1 MVRIAA
7 FPFPVRPRS
16 IRSVSLPPQQGNFVR
31 VRSRLYLVDQ
41 VAQDAPDED
50 AVVHLSCLDEDA
62 QGARLSVLWQSEVD
76 AQIVDAASWRDVAA
90 RGLDEP
96 RTFAAYLHAQRWNCV
111 TSTRPRLFQAPHR
124 AGIELHAYQLEPLR
138 KALLL
143 PRVNLFIADDVG
155 LGKTIEAG
163 LILRELLMRQRVR
176 RVVVVAPP
184 SVVLQWREELET
196 RFGLSFVVYDREF
209 VTTKRRE
216 RGYSVNP
223 WLTHNLFIISH
234 ALVRDE
240 AYVAPLRSC
249 LEKDGGASMMI
260 LDEAHNAA
268 PASGAKYAIDSKL
281 TGAVRELAE
290 LFEHRLFL
298 SATPHNGHSNSFTA
312 LLEVLDPQRFT
323 RGIPLEEP
331 QRQLEPVMVR
341 RLKSDLREVKV
352 AFPRREV
359 KQITIQGL
367 PDSAPELVLSRMLEQ
382 YRAMRTRRLE
392 RASRSAQAAA
402 GLLDISLQKR
412 LLSSIEALRCTLI
425 THRETLRKAR
435 EKKQKE
441 KSVPAPPVLTEEQLE
456 LLREAPGAD
465 DERAS
470 VSEAELRREERAQI
484 EAATRASSEA
494 TEADE
499 LALLD
504 RMIDVAEAHASVPD
518 ARIER
523 LVAWIRDNLCP
534 DLPARGVQPAKPARW
549 LDRCKG
555 REHAARVLIF
565 TEYADTKRYLEEQL
579 QAALAFTDRSD
590 ERIEVFHGQITNDEK
605 REAIKKAFNGDP
617 AKHPVRVLIAT
628 DAAREGVNLQSH
640 CADLFHFDVPW
651 NPSRMEQRNGRIDR
665 KLQREE
671 VVYCHYFLFAQR
683 AEDRVLEV
691 LVEKTNTIQ
700 KELGSLGAVVEGELL
715 RLLSRGIPLPQAA
728 ALCGS
733 IGAVKGTPAP
743 DELEASRERRAPLE
757 KQLATLRSLLEE
769 SRVHLGLRSGDLE
782 RALSEALRLVGAEPL
797 RALDPSR
804 DRLPSDKPVPAGA
817 FVFPALDRLP
827 GADPGWAELLDAL
840 RAPDKPRDVDIRAW
854 RREAKLRPVVF
865 ADTGTLD
872 AEVVHLHLE
881 HRIVQR
887 LLGRFRSQGFLH
899 QDLSRATAVLVEE
912 AEPKVILLG
921 RLGLYG
927 EHASRLHEEVIL
939 VAAPWTAPVVRK
951 AKLRAMGLDHHEA
964 ILRQMDDGLARGEP
978 PHASLRKD
986 LAAAAER
993 DVEELLPLLIQ
1004 RGESA
1009 GKRAEEEL
1017 GKRAAKEAADIRKV
1031 LEAQRVRIRTHHDT
1045 PQQELPFNDPARRQV
1060 AMERAFW
1067 EKRLRTIDAEIESEP
1082 QRIDRAYQVRARRL
1096 DPLGLVYLWPKTG

>member
-1 MVRIAA
+1 M
-7 FPFPVRPRS
+7 
-16 IRSVSLPPQQGNFVR
+16 SVTPQQGNFVR

-50 AVVHLSCLDEDA
+50 AVVHLSCLDDDA

-76 AQIVDAASWRDVAA
+76 ARIVDAASFREVAA
-90 RGLDEP
+90 RGLDAP
-96 RTFAAYLHAQRWNCV
+96 RTFAAYLNAQRWHCV

-184 SVVLQWREELET
+184 SVVVQWRDELES
-196 RFGLSFVVYDREF
+196 RFGLSFVILDRAF
-209 VTTKRRE
+209 VAKKRRE

-223 WLTHNLFIISH
+223 WLTHNLFIVSH

-240 AYVAPLRSC
+240 AYVAPLRAC
-249 LEKDGGASMMI
+249 LQKDGGGSMMI

-268 PASGAKYAIDSKL
+268 PASGAKYAVDSKL

-312 LLEVLDPQRFT
+312 LLEILDPQRFT

-331 QRQLEPVMVR
+331 QRQLEPIMVR

-359 KQITIQGL
+359 KQITLDGL
-367 PDSAPELVLSRMLEQ
+367 PDDAPELVLSRMLEQ
-382 YRAMRTRRLE
+382 YRELRARRLA

-412 LLSSIEALRCTLI
+412 LLSSIEALRCTLLA
-425 THRETLRKAR
+425 HRDALRKAR

-441 KSVPAPPVLTEEQLE
+441 QGARPPAPVREERLD

-465 DERAS
+465 DERAG
-470 VSEAELRREERAQI
+470 VGEDELRREERAQV

-494 TEADE
+494 TEAEE

-504 RMIDVAEAHASVPD
+504 RMIEVAEAHASAPD

-523 LVAWIRDNLCP
+523 LLSWIRENLCP
-534 DLPARGVQPAKPARW
+534 DLPARGEKPARPARW

-565 TEYADTKRYLEEQL
+565 TEYTDTKRYLEQQL
-579 QAALAFTDRSD
+579 GAALASTDRGE
-590 ERIEVFHGQITNDEK
+590 ERVEVFHGEIADEAK
-605 REAIKKAFNGDP
+605 REEIKRAFNGDP
-617 AKHPVRVLIAT
+617 AEHPVRVLIAT
-628 DAAREGVNLQSH
+628 DAAREGVNLQSR

-671 VVYCHYFLFAQR
+671 VVTCHYFLFAQR

-691 LVEKTNTIQ
+691 LVQKTSTIQ

-715 RLLSRGIPLPQAA
+715 RLLSRGIPLRQAA
-728 ALCGS
+728 ALCGK
-733 IGAVKGTPAP
+733 IGAVKGAPAP
-743 DELEASRERRAPLE
+743 EELEASRERRAPLE
-757 KQLATLRSLLEE
+757 KQLATLRQLLEE
-769 SRVHLGLRSGDLE
+769 SRVHLGLRGGDLE
-782 RALSEALRLVGAEPL
+782 RALSEALRLLGAEPL
-797 RALDPSR
+797 RALDPAR
-804 DRLPSDKPVPAGA
+804 DRLPSGKPAPPGA
-817 FVFPALDRLP
+817 YAFPALDRLP

-840 RAPDKPRDVDIRAW
+840 RAPERPRDVDLRAW
-854 RREAKLRPVVF
+854 RREATLRPVVF
-865 ADTGTLD
+865 ADTGALG

-899 QDLSRATAVLVEE
+899 HDLSRATAVITDE
-912 AEPKVILLG
+912 AEPKVVLLG

-927 EHASRLHEEVIL
+927 DHASRLHEEVIL
-939 VAAPWTAPVVRK
+939 AAAPWVAPVVRK
-951 AKLRAMGLDHHEA
+951 TRLRGMGLDHHDA
-964 ILRQMDDGLARGEP
+964 ILRQMGDALARGER
-978 PHASLRKD
+978 PHDRVRED
-986 LAAAAER
+986 LSAAAER
-993 DVEELLPLLIQ
+993 DVEELLPLLVQ

-1017 GKRAAKEAADIRKV
+1017 AKRAAKEAADIRKV
-1031 LEAQRVRIRTHHDT
+1031 LEAQRARIRKHHDE
-1045 PQQELPFNDPARRQV
+1045 PQQELQFTDLERRQL
-1060 AMERAFW
+1060 ASERAFW
-1067 EKRLRTIDAEIESEP
+1067 EARLRTIEAEITSEP
-1082 QRIDRAYQVRARRL
+1082 RRIERAYQVRARRL
-1096 DPLGLVYLWPKTG
+1096 DPLGLVYLWPRTG

>member
-1 MVRIAA
+1 MSA
-7 FPFPVRPRS
+7 RPR
-16 IRSVSLPPQQGNFVR
+16 QGNFVR
-31 VRSRLYLVDQ
+31 VRSRLYLVDD
-41 VAQDAPDED
+41 VADGAPEED

-76 AQIVDAASWRDVAA
+76 AQIVDAASFGEVAA

-111 TSTRPRLFQAPHR
+111 TSTRPRLFQSPHR

-184 SVVLQWREELET
+184 SVVLQWREELEA
-196 RFGLSFVVYDREF
+196 RFGLSFVVYDREL
-209 VTTKRRE
+209 VATKRRE

-240 AYVAPLRSC
+240 AYVAPLRAC
-249 LEKDGGASMMI
+249 LKKDSAGSMMI

-268 PASGAKYAIDSKL
+268 PASGSRYALDSKL

-323 RGIPLEEP
+323 RGIPLDDP

-341 RLKSDLREVKV
+341 RLKADLREVKV

-359 KQITIQGL
+359 KQITIEGL
-367 PDSAPELVLSRMLEQ
+367 PEGAPELVLSRMLEQ
-382 YRAMRTRRLE
+382 YRELRARRLE
-392 RASRSAQAAA
+392 RAPRGAQLAA

-412 LLSSIEALRCTLI
+412 LLSSIEALRCTLL

-435 EKKQKE
+435 EKKSKE
-441 KSVPAPPVLTEEQLE
+441 KSAVPPTPVTEDQLS

-470 VSEAELRREERAQI
+470 VSDDELRREEAAQV
-484 EAATRASSEA
+484 EAATRASGEA
-494 TEADE
+494 TEAVEAVE
-499 LALLD
+499 LRHLD
-504 RMIDVAEAHASVPD
+504 RMIEIAEAHAGVPD
-518 ARIER
+518 RRIEH
-523 LVAWIRDNLCP
+523 LVTWIRENLCP
-534 DLPARGVQPAKPARW
+534 DLPARGVRPATPARW
-549 LDRCKG
+549 LDRCAG
-555 REHAARVLIF
+555 REHAARLLIF
-565 TEYADTKRYLEEQL
+565 TEYTDTKRYLQEQL
-579 QAALAFTDRSD
+579 ETALAFTARSA
-590 ERIEVFHGQITNDEK
+590 ERVEVFSGEITSDDK
-605 REAIKKAFNGDP
+605 REAIKKAFLGDP
-617 AKHPVRVLIAT
+617 AEHPVRVLIAT

-665 KLQREE
+665 KLQRED
-671 VVYCHYFLFAQR
+671 VVNCHYFVFAQR
-683 AEDRVLEV
+683 EEDRVLEV
-691 LVEKTNTIQ
+691 LVEKTKTIQ
-700 KELGSLGAVVEGELL
+700 RELGSLGAVVEGELL
-715 RLLSRGIPLPQAA
+715 RLLAHGIPLAQAA
-728 ALCGS
+728 ALCGK
-733 IGAVKGTPAP
+733 IGAVKGAPGP
-743 DELEASRERRAPLE
+743 DEIEASRERRVPLE
-757 KQLATLRSLLEE
+757 KQLATLRTLLED
-769 SRVHLGLRSGDLE
+769 SRVHLGLRTGDLE
-782 RALSEALRLVGAEPL
+782 RALSEALRLVPAEPL
-797 RALDPSR
+797 RALDPAH
-804 DRLPSDKPVPAGA
+804 DKLPSGKPVPPGA
-817 FVFPALDRLP
+817 FAFPALDRLP

-840 RAPDKPRDVDIRAW
+840 RAPDKPRDVDLRAW

-865 ADTGTLD
+865 ADTGTLG

-899 QDLSRATAVLVEE
+899 HDLSRATAVIIDE

-927 EHASRLHEEVIL
+927 EHASRLHEEIIL
-939 VAAPWTAPVVRK
+939 VAAPWAAPVVRK
-951 AKLRAMGLDHHEA
+951 GKLRVLGLTHHET
-964 ILRQMDDGLARGEP
+964 ILRQMDDGLALGRR
-978 PHASLRKD
+978 PHDKVEQD
-986 LAAAAER
+986 LAASAER
-993 DVEELLPLLIQ
+993 DLEELLPLLIQ
-1004 RGESA
+1004 RGDSA
-1009 GKRAEEEL
+1009 GRQAEDEL
-1017 GKRAAKEAADIRKV
+1017 GKRAVKEAADLVKV
-1031 LEAQRVRIRTHHDT
+1031 LVTQRTRIQTHHDT
-1045 PQQELPFNDPARRQV
+1045 PQQELNFNELERRQE
-1060 AMERAFW
+1060 AAERAFW
-1067 EKRLRTIDAEIESEP
+1067 VTRLRTIEDEMISEP
-1082 QRIDRAYQVRARRL
+1082 ARIARAYQVQARRL
-1096 DPLGLVYLWPKTG
+1096 DPLGLVYLWPRTG

>member
-1 MVRIAA
+1 MLA
-7 FPFPVRPRS
+7 
-16 IRSVSLPPQQGNFVR
+16 PPQQGNFVR
-31 VRSRLYLVDQ
+31 VRSRLYLVDEVTQ
-41 VAQDAPDED
+41 GAPEED
-50 AVVHLSCLDEDA
+50 VVVQLSCLDEDA
-62 QGARLSVLWQSEVD
+62 QGTRLSVLWGSEVD
-76 AQIVDAASWRDVAA
+76 ARVVGAATWRDVAA

-96 RTFAAYLHAQRWNCV
+96 RTFDAYLHAQRWHCV
-111 TSTRPRLFQAPHR
+111 TSTRPRLFQSPHR
-124 AGIELHAYQLEPLR
+124 AGIELLAYQLEPLR

-163 LILRELLMRQRVR
+163 LILREMLMRQRVR
-176 RVVVVAPP
+176 RVVVAVPP
-184 SVVLQWREELET
+184 SVVLQWREELQE
-196 RFGLSFVVYDREF
+196 RFGLSFAVYDRDF
-209 VTTKRRE
+209 VASRRRE

-223 WLTHNLFIISH
+223 WLTHNLFVISH

-240 AYVAPLRSC
+240 AYVAPLRAC
-249 LEKDGGASMMI
+249 LAKDGAGSLLI

-323 RGIPLEEP
+323 RGIPLDDP

-359 KQITIQGL
+359 KQITIEDL
-367 PDSAPELVLSRMLEQ
+367 PGDAPELVLSRMLAQ
-382 YRAMRTRRLE
+382 YREMRERRLA

-412 LLSSIEALRCTLI
+412 LLSSIEALRCTLLA
-425 THRETLRKAR
+425 HRESLRRAR
-435 EKKQKE
+435 EKDE
-441 KSVPAPPVLTEEQLE
+441 KKRRDAAPARITEEQLD

-465 DERAS
+465 DDRAS
-470 VSEAELRREERAQI
+470 ASEDELRREEQAQI
-484 EAATRASSEA
+484 DAATRASAEA
-494 TEADE
+494 TQAEE

-504 RMIDVAEAHASVPD
+504 RMIEVAEAHASAPD
-518 ARIER
+518 RRIER

-534 DLPARGVQPAKPARW
+534 DLPERGAAPARPARW

-555 REHAARVLIF
+555 KEHAARVLIF
-565 TEYADTKRYLEEQL
+565 TEYTDTKRYLEEQL
-579 QAALAFTDRSD
+579 RAAIAFTDRAE
-590 ERIEVFHGQITNDEK
+590 ERIEVFHGEITNEARREEIK
-605 REAIKKAFNGDP
+605 RAFNGDP
-617 AKHPVRVLIAT
+617 AEHPVRILIAT
-628 DAAREGVNLQSH
+628 DAAREGVNLQAH

-671 VVYCHYFLFAQR
+671 VVRCHYFVLAQR
-683 AEDRVLEV
+683 EEDRVLEI
-691 LVEKTNTIQ
+691 LVQKTHTIQ

-715 RLLSRGIPLPQAA
+715 RLLAHGIPLAQAA
-728 ALCGS
+728 ALCGA
-733 IGAVKGTPAP
+733 IGAVKGAP
-743 DELEASRERRAPLE
+743 GPEELEASRERRAPLE
-757 KQLATLRSLLEE
+757 KQLATLRALLEE
-769 SRVHLGLRSGDLE
+769 SRVHLGLHEGDLE
-782 RALSEALRLVGAEPL
+782 RALSEALRLAGAEPL
-797 RALDPSR
+797 RLLDPQR
-804 DRLPSDKPVPAGA
+804 DTLPSGKPLHTLGA
-817 FVFPALDRLP
+817 AHDGRPSGGPPPRVYAFPALDRLP
-827 GADPGWAELLDAL
+827 GADPGWAELLDTL
-840 RAPDKPRDVDIRAW
+840 RAPERPRDVDIRTW
-854 RREAKLRPVVF
+854 RRSAVLRPVVF

-899 QDLSRATAVLVEE
+899 HDLSRATAVITEE
-912 AEPKVILLG
+912 AEPRVVLLG

-927 EHASRLHEEVIL
+927 EHGARLHEEIL
-939 VAAPWTAPVVRK
+939 LAAAPWTDPLVRK
-951 AKLRAMGLDHHEA
+951 GKLRAMGLDHHDA
-964 ILRQMDDGLARGEP
+964 VVRQMEDALARGQR
-978 PHASLRKD
+978 PHAGVAKE

-993 DVEELLPLLIQ
+993 DVEELLPFLTQ
-1004 RGESA
+1004 RSESA

-1017 GKRAAKEAADIRKV
+1017 GKRAAKEAADIGKV
-1031 LEAQRVRIRTHHDT
+1031 LEAQRARIRKHHDA
-1045 PQQELPFNDPARRQV
+1045 PQQELPFTDAIRRQI
-1060 AMERAFW
+1060 ASERAFW
-1067 EKRLRTIDAEIESEP
+1067 AGRLRAIEGEMKSEP
-1082 QRIDRAYQVRARRL
+1082 QRIERAYQVRARRL
-1096 DPLGLVYLWPKTG
+1096 DPLGLVYLWPRTG

>member
-1 MVRIAA
+1 
-7 FPFPVRPRS
+7 
-16 IRSVSLPPQQGNFVR
+16 VSAPPQQGNFVR
-31 VRSRLYLVDQ
+31 VRSRLYLVDH
-41 VAQDAPDED
+41 VPPGASDDD
-50 AVVHLSCLDEDA
+50 VVVQLSCLDEDA

-76 AQIVDAASWRDVAA
+76 AQVVDAATFREVAG

-124 AGIELHAYQLEPLR
+124 AGIELLAYQLEPLR

-184 SVVLQWREELET
+184 SVVLQWKEELEA
-196 RFGLSFVVYDREF
+196 RFGLSFVVYDREL
-209 VTTKRRE
+209 VAAKRRE

-234 ALVRDE
+234 ALVRE
-240 AYVAPLRSC
+240 EGYVAPLRAV
-249 LEKDGGASMMI
+249 LQKDGGGSMMI

-268 PASGAKYAIDSKL
+268 PSSGGKYALDSKL
-281 TGAVRELAE
+281 TSAVRELGD

-323 RGIPLEEP
+323 RGIPLDEP

-352 AFPRREV
+352 VFPRREV

-367 PDSAPELVLSRMLEQ
+367 PDGAPELVLSRLLEE
-382 YRAMRTRRLE
+382 YRALREQRLAQAPQ
-392 RASRSAQAAA
+392 RVQAAA
-402 GLLDISLQKR
+402 GLLDMALQKR
-412 LLSSIEALRCTLI
+412 LLSSIEALRCTLL
-425 THRETLRKAR
+425 THRESLRAAR
-435 EKKQKE
+435 EKKKKE
-441 KSVPAPPVLTEEQLE
+441 KSAAPSITAAAVTEEQLD

-465 DERAS
+465 DERAQ
-470 VSEAELRREERAQI
+470 VSDDDLRREESAQI
-484 EAATRASSEA
+484 EAATQASGEA
-494 TEADE
+494 TEAAE

-504 RMIDVAEAHASVPD
+504 RMIAVAEEHASVPD
-518 ARIER
+518 ARIKH

-534 DLPARGVQPAKPARW
+534 DLPALGVQPAKPARW
-549 LDRCKG
+549 LDRCVG

-565 TEYADTKRYLEEQL
+565 TEYTDTKRYLVEQL
-579 QAALAFTDRSD
+579 GAALAFTGRHEERVAVFSGEIVSD
-590 ERIEVFHGQITNDEK
+590 DK
-605 REAIKKAFNGDP
+605 REAIKKAFLGDP
-617 AKHPVRVLIAT
+617 AEHPVRVLIAT

-671 VVYCHYFLFAQR
+671 VVNCHYFVFAQR
-683 AEDRVLEV
+683 AEDRVLSV
-691 LVEKTNTIQ
+691 LVEKTKTIQ
-700 KELGSLGAVVEGELL
+700 KELGSLGAVVEGELV
-715 RLLSRGIPLPQAA
+715 RLLSRGIPLQQAA

-733 IGAVKGTPAP
+733 IGAVKGTPGP
-743 DELEASRERRAPLE
+743 DEIEASRERLAPLE

-769 SRVHLGLRSGDLE
+769 SRVHLGLRVGDLE
-782 RALSEALRLVGAEPL
+782 RTLSEALRLVSAPPL
-797 RALDPSR
+797 RALDPAR
-804 DRLPSDKPVPAGA
+804 DKLPSGKSVPAGA
-817 FVFPALDRLP
+817 FAFPALDRLS

-840 RAPDKPRDVDIRAW
+840 RSPDKPRDVDLRTW
-854 RREAKLRPVVF
+854 RREAKLLPVVF

-887 LLGRFRSQGFLH
+887 LLGRLRSQGFLH
-899 QDLSRATAVLVEE
+899 QDLARATAVLIDE
-912 AEPKVILLG
+912 AEPRVLLLG

-927 EHASRLHEEVIL
+927 VNASRLHEEILL
-939 VAAPWTAPVVRK
+939 VAAPWTAPVARK
-951 AKLRAMGLDHHEA
+951 GKLRALGLDHHDVV
-964 ILRQMDDGLARGEP
+964 LRQMDDGLAQGKR
-978 PHASLRKD
+978 PHDGVEKD
-986 LAAAAER
+986 LAAGAER

-1004 RGESA
+1004 RSDSA
-1009 GKRAEEEL
+1009 AKRAEEEL
-1017 GKRAAKEAADIRKV
+1017 GKRAAREAADIVKV
-1031 LEAQRVRIRTHHDT
+1031 LEAQRARIRKHHET
-1045 PQQELPFNDPARRQV
+1045 PQQELAFGDLARRQI
-1060 AMERAFW
+1060 ASERAFW
-1067 EKRLRTIDAEIESEP
+1067 VTRLRTIDAEITSEP
-1082 QRIDRAYQVRARRL
+1082 QRIDRAYQVQAKRL
-1096 DPLGLVYLWPKTG
+1096 DPLGLVYLWPRTG